1 MAATHNAMDASFS
14 LRGQSWGP
22 VATSW
27 RGDQHSFQDSDQFL
41 AELCLRNGVTAGGRR
56 TGPVPVEET
65 PQGTL
70 PSPQQ
75 EPTLKDT
82 QEMDL
87 SPTCPHQTSL
97 TTDDD
102 SYVRTDDEEEGAN
115 TDWEEN
121 MRRWVNR

>member
-1 MAATHNAMDASFS
+1 MMAAACNAVDASLS
-14 LRGQSWGP
+14 LGSELGAG
-22 VATSW
+22 ATSW
-27 RGDQHSFQDSDQFL
+27 RGDQHGFQDSDQFL

-82 QEMDL
+82 QLCQKRPASLRLFCLEVRKAPRQNKARRVGTARPRGSHRD
-87 SPTCPHQTSL
+87 PT
-97 TTDDD
+97 
-102 SYVRTDDEEEGAN
+102 
-115 TDWEEN
+115 
-121 MRRWVNR
+121 